1 MYQACYQFAKE
12 IYRLKVKLPKTLKN
26 DLGQEA
32 FATSL
37 KVVKCVALASRSQDK
52 SRLILRLLAEIEAQ
66 WVFLRLL
73 FDLRGISEGEF
84 KVLSERGSD
93 IEKPQVQV
101 RSDEIQIPSYD
112 GLWVGVGSEGDGV
125 TLFVLLVSQMRRG

>member
-52 SRLILRLLAEIEAQ
+52 SRLILRLLAESEAQ

-84 KVLSERGSD
+84 KVLSERLSD
-93 IEKPQVQV
+93 IEKQAQGWLKWCQKEK
-101 RSDEIQIPSYD
+101 RLASS
-112 GLWVGVGSEGDGV
+112 GSKHK
-125 TLFVLLVSQMRRG
+125 